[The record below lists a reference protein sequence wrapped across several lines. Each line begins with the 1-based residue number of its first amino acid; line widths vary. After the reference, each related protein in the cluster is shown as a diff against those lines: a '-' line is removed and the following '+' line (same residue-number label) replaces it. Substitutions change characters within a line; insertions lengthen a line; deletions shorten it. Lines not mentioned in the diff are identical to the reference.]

1 MIDINLKARLGKSKE
16 KVVLELEKKGAKV
29 KKGKESIDRVFI
41 KKDLKFDLDSETNL
55 KINSKYNLLDNGILN
70 IKNEEDKIFINLK
83 KNNKKAGKI
92 IELESLVSD
101 EEEIAEII
109 KLIGFEECFKIKRK
123 RTKYLLDGISINI
136 DYIEDLDYFIE
147 VNKTVDNE
155 KEECIVRDNIYE
167 LLSSVGIKDED
178 YILDSYETLMYK
190 NKYSK

>member
-16 KVVLELEKKGAKV
+16 KIVLELEKKGAKV

-41 KKDLKFDLDSETNL
+41 KKDLKFN
-55 KINSKYNLLDNGILN
+55 INSKYNLLDEGILN